1 MKVKDGRILGSITV
15 DGEILDLVLMHYAD
29 GRPAVRAV
37 VAASGEPYGTLSVN
51 PGPDVAL
58 PEGAIAVKT
67 WWENAPWW
75 GIAALS
81 GIFLP
86 TGETLNL
93 GNFGSV
99 APVWRLA
106 DFAEGAS

>member
-1 MKVKDGRILGSITV
+1 MARFGQSGAQRGFARGRHRR
-15 DGEILDLVLMHYAD
+15 EDLVGEYA
-29 GRPAVRAV
+29 
-37 VAASGEPYGTLSVN
+37 S
-51 PGPDVAL
+51 
-58 PEGAIAVKT
+58 
-67 WWENAPWW
+67 WW

-106 DFAEGAS
+106 DFAGEHHEPPI